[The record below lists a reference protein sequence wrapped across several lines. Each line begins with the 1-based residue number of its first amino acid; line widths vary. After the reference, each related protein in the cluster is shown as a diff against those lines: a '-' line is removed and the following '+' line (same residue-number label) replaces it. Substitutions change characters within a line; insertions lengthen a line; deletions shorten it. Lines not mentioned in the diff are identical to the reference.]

1 MAKLPVDCL
10 SEIFSY
16 LENDIKSL
24 HSCVLINR
32 LWCEAALKYLWK
44 KPFNQIIKASINSLR
59 EFPNMTYKSSFKFVN
74 LSNTLFRCIV
84 YNKQISSGI
93 RNSQFGTAFNYVL
106 FIRYLDFQTLI
117 VVFAIWAKYI
127 QDYLS
132 PVDRELIA
140 EILERKNTRDFIKYT
155 NNLYSESVLIQ
166 IVENVAKLITLQIP
180 RLESISITTSNNSKS
195 FWNIYDNLHVEYP
208 EVSNRCFSQIKRFEW
223 TAGDNGVKFLTNFIR
238 ISRNIKVLKID
249 WDDHWFAKDD
259 LYKNDDLLVNLIKN
273 QNALEEF
280 HMFFYTQNGI
290 PKIIEGL
297 EFQSK
302 HLRKIVLKRNR
313 IHDGGYIT
321 RILNLEGLED
331 LIIKH
336 CWLETG
342 ERHWPVEKKL
352 HSLVKFKFVLNDPI
366 LIIRPINYLT
376 TTDFNDSSKLRE
388 FTYDENRFQMDF
400 VTIAMHIST
409 YFTNLVYLDLC
420 IYITV
425 PSLSEILLSC
435 NKLEKIIVK
444 DRGWKQNWQ
453 NEKNENILNIDKLM
467 KEINL
472 TKLRHLELKGV
483 FSFSAH
489 SLEQY
494 LKKSNPPL
502 EVMEIL
508 GSYDFGNEHLEVLL
522 ESLNVRLQKLS
533 IESRMGLKRTLKA
546 KATKIIKNFKYEFI
560 KQKKSNQQLF
570 DINTPYPNTR
580 SRKKLDDG
588 GGFTE

>member
-1 MAKLPVDCL
+1 
-10 SEIFSY
+10 
-16 LENDIKSL
+16 
-24 HSCVLINR
+24 
-32 LWCEAALKYLWK
+32 
-44 KPFNQIIKASINSLR
+44 
-59 EFPNMTYKSSFKFVN
+59 
-74 LSNTLFRCIV
+74 

-132 PVDRELIA
+132 SVDRELIA

-195 FWNIYDNLHVEYP
+195 FWNIYDNLHVEHP

-297 EFQSK
+297 EYQSK

-313 IHDGGYIT
+313 IHDG
-321 RILNLEGLED
+321 
-331 LIIKH
+331 
-336 CWLETG
+336 
-342 ERHWPVEKKL
+342 
-352 HSLVKFKFVLNDPI
+352 
-366 LIIRPINYLT
+366 
-376 TTDFNDSSKLRE
+376 
-388 FTYDENRFQMDF
+388 
-400 VTIAMHIST
+400 
-409 YFTNLVYLDLC
+409 
-420 IYITV
+420 
-425 PSLSEILLSC
+425 
-435 NKLEKIIVK
+435 
-444 DRGWKQNWQ
+444 
-453 NEKNENILNIDKLM
+453 
-467 KEINL
+467 
-472 TKLRHLELKGV
+472 
-483 FSFSAH
+483 
-489 SLEQY
+489 
-494 LKKSNPPL
+494 
-502 EVMEIL
+502 
-508 GSYDFGNEHLEVLL
+508 
-522 ESLNVRLQKLS
+522 
-533 IESRMGLKRTLKA
+533 
-546 KATKIIKNFKYEFI
+546 
-560 KQKKSNQQLF
+560 
-570 DINTPYPNTR
+570 
-580 SRKKLDDG
+580 
-588 GGFTE
+588 

>member
-1 MAKLPVDCL
+1 
-10 SEIFSY
+10 
-16 LENDIKSL
+16 
-24 HSCVLINR
+24 
-32 LWCEAALKYLWK
+32 
-44 KPFNQIIKASINSLR
+44 
-59 EFPNMTYKSSFKFVN
+59 
-74 LSNTLFRCIV
+74 
-84 YNKQISSGI
+84 
-93 RNSQFGTAFNYVL
+93 
-106 FIRYLDFQTLI
+106 
-117 VVFAIWAKYI
+117 
-127 QDYLS
+127 
-132 PVDRELIA
+132 
-140 EILERKNTRDFIKYT
+140 
-155 NNLYSESVLIQ
+155 
-166 IVENVAKLITLQIP
+166 
-180 RLESISITTSNNSKS
+180 
-195 FWNIYDNLHVEYP
+195 
-208 EVSNRCFSQIKRFEW
+208 CFSQIKRFEW

-297 EFQSK
+297 EYQSK

-366 LIIRPINYLT
+366 LIIKPINYLT

-453 NEKNENILNIDKLM
+453 SEKNENILNIDKLM

-472 TKLRHLELKGV
+472 IKLRHLELKGV
-483 FSFSAH
+483 FSF
-489 SLEQY
+489 
-494 LKKSNPPL
+494 
-502 EVMEIL
+502 
-508 GSYDFGNEHLEVLL
+508 
-522 ESLNVRLQKLS
+522 
-533 IESRMGLKRTLKA
+533 
-546 KATKIIKNFKYEFI
+546 
-560 KQKKSNQQLF
+560 
-570 DINTPYPNTR
+570 
-580 SRKKLDDG
+580 
-588 GGFTE
+588 

>member
-1 MAKLPVDCL
+1 
-10 SEIFSY
+10 
-16 LENDIKSL
+16 
-24 HSCVLINR
+24 
-32 LWCEAALKYLWK
+32 
-44 KPFNQIIKASINSLR
+44 
-59 EFPNMTYKSSFKFVN
+59 
-74 LSNTLFRCIV
+74 
-84 YNKQISSGI
+84 
-93 RNSQFGTAFNYVL
+93 
-106 FIRYLDFQTLI
+106 
-117 VVFAIWAKYI
+117 
-127 QDYLS
+127 
-132 PVDRELIA
+132 
-140 EILERKNTRDFIKYT
+140 
-155 NNLYSESVLIQ
+155 
-166 IVENVAKLITLQIP
+166 
-180 RLESISITTSNNSKS
+180 
-195 FWNIYDNLHVEYP
+195 
-208 EVSNRCFSQIKRFEW
+208 
-223 TAGDNGVKFLTNFIR
+223 
-238 ISRNIKVLKID
+238 
-249 WDDHWFAKDD
+249 
-259 LYKNDDLLVNLIKN
+259 
-273 QNALEEF
+273 EF

-297 EFQSK
+297 EYQSK

-366 LIIRPINYLT
+366 LIIKPINYLT

-453 NEKNENILNIDKLM
+453 SEKNENILNIDKLM

-472 TKLRHLELKGV
+472 IKLRHLELKGV

-533 IESRMGLKRTLKA
+533 IESRIGLKRTLKA

-580 SRKKLDDG
+580 SRKKLEETDLWMYQIQLTEIDNMRKDGKFYDKDGNVPEGQTLLSSSEPIAEPLMPIHNQLQTVRKFLKEIKKFGTPFTELYPYQMKLASIDNLRVDGKFIDDDG
-588 GGFTE
+588 SIPEGQGIIAALLNECYDILYELKADVEEDGYE